1 MKIRNQHTTW
11 LCAGIILIT
20 LTSVGRAAFD
30 HVGWKIWNIFVM
42 DEALKESFVQEAA
55 INFLLLN
62 SFAIF
67 VFWAIVSPI
76 ASRK

>member
-1 MKIRNQHTTW
+1 MKFRNKHTIW

-30 HVGWKIWNIFVM
+30 HVGWKIWKIFAM
-42 DEALKESFVQEAA
+42 DAALKESFVQEAA
-55 INFLLLN
+55 INFLFIN

-67 VFWAIVSPI
+67 MFWAIVTSI
-76 ASRK
+76 APRE